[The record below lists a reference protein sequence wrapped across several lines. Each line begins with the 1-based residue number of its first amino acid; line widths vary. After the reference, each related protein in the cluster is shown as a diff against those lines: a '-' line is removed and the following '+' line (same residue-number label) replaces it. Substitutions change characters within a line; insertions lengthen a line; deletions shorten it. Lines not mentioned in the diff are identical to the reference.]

1 MYDYTKKNGG
11 ELGDKI
17 EKMPEK
23 NLNSVLIS
31 KI

>member
-1 MYDYTKKNGG
+1 MYDYTKRTVG

-17 EKMPEK
+17 EKNARE
-23 NLNSVLIS
+23 NTNSVLIS